1 MEKNIIAPFWSW
13 NDKLEKDELNRQI
26 ELMKKSG
33 IEGFFMHAR
42 GGLETDYMSEDWFN
56 CIKVCMEK
64 ADELGMQAWAYDENG
79 WPSGFAN
86 GEVPKKNVE
95 FQQKKLEM
103 KILSSIED
111 MPENLLGIYRIN
123 TNSYDVL
130 DEAEENC
137 LAIYYSINPYYIDT
151 FNKDAIKYFIS
162 KTHEKYYE
170 RFSEAFGS
178 SLNGFFTDEP
188 QYANFSTPWS
198 TVFPLLFLNEYKY
211 DLIEKLPLLYYE
223 FEGYEVFRSD
233 FYNMLSNRF
242 RESFIKQLYDWCTEH
257 NCKLT
262 GHMMAE
268 DSLSSQLGTTGGV
281 MACYEYF
288 HIPGIDWLGR
298 NISTPFIPKQ
308 LSSVAMQL
316 GRKTLSESFA
326 LCGWDVSLNELK
338 WIAEWQMVNGVTSFC
353 PHLEGYTLRGERKR
367 DYPASLFYQLPW
379 FDKGYKAFSDYI
391 CKIGGLLDDG
401 KEEASI
407 LVIQPL
413 QTAFIKQNILNSD
426 ALNIVDDKFIDITNR
441 LSDAHILYHYGDESL
456 MEKYGTVNGDK
467 FIIGECEY
475 DTVILPNMLS
485 VTKNTLKLLIE
496 FSNNDGKIYYVG
508 EMPTLVNGRKN
519 SCISYVNAEKT
530 DINSLIEKYS
540 FADIETDGTQNSNI
554 HYTKRTMPNGSRI
567 YYFVNLS
574 SEKQIVK
581 ISLNEEKMFLYDVL
595 KETKWETDGVLTF
608 APYASFVIIA
618 GVDTESK
625 NKKSVKKEKILFD
638 NCFEVAKNTINTITL
653 DTCRYRI
660 DGGEWQPEIA
670 VIILQRKLLE
680 LKRECTIELEFSFD
694 IQKEAITDNMSLCVE
709 VPEKF
714 EFLINNK
721 PFSFEEEGYFIDR
734 SIKKSN
740 ISNFVFDGKNTI
752 TLKGKFYQNKNVYR
766 VLFTESIHE
775 TEINKLTYDTE
786 LESIYITGSFGVCT
800 KDEIT
805 YGERKSIFAGNN
817 FVLTKMPETVD
828 ISKITESG
836 FLFFSGNMELK
847 QNITIDKKE
856 DTRYIFEVD
865 KINSPAAEIKI
876 NGKSSGILAFAPFV
890 LDVTDFLKS
899 GRNSLTVTLF
909 SGNRNLLGPHHK
921 PQGEVYS
928 VGPSTFTDRYGWSDD
943 KSKPAWTNDYS
954 FVKFGIEKIF

>member
-1 MEKNIIAPFWSW
+1 MWRV
-13 NDKLEKDELNRQI
+13 LE
-26 ELMKKSG
+26 
-33 IEGFFMHAR
+33 
-42 GGLETDYMSEDWFN
+42 
-56 CIKVCMEK
+56 
-64 ADELGMQAWAYDENG
+64 
-79 WPSGFAN
+79 
-86 GEVPKKNVE
+86 
-95 FQQKKLEM
+95 
-103 KILSSIED
+103 
-111 MPENLLGIYRIN
+111 
-123 TNSYDVL
+123 
-130 DEAEENC
+130 
-137 LAIYYSINPYYIDT
+137 
-151 FNKDAIKYFIS
+151 
-162 KTHEKYYE
+162 
-170 RFSEAFGS
+170 
-178 SLNGFFTDEP
+178 
-188 QYANFSTPWS
+188 
-198 TVFPLLFLNEYKY
+198 
-211 DLIEKLPLLYYE
+211 
-223 FEGYEVFRSD
+223 
-233 FYNMLSNRF
+233 
-242 RESFIKQLYDWCTEH
+242 
-257 NCKLT
+257 
-262 GHMMAE
+262 
-268 DSLSSQLGTTGGV
+268 
-281 MACYEYF
+281 
-288 HIPGIDWLGR
+288 
-298 NISTPFIPKQ
+298 
-308 LSSVAMQL
+308 
-316 GRKTLSESFA
+316 
-326 LCGWDVSLNELK
+326 
-338 WIAEWQMVNGVTSFC
+338 
-353 PHLEGYTLRGERKR
+353 
-367 DYPASLFYQLPW
+367 
-379 FDKGYKAFSDYI
+379 
-391 CKIGGLLDDG
+391 
-401 KEEASI
+401 
-407 LVIQPL
+407 
-413 QTAFIKQNILNSD
+413 
-426 ALNIVDDKFIDITNR
+426 
-441 LSDAHILYHYGDESL
+441 
-456 MEKYGTVNGDK
+456 
-467 FIIGECEY
+467 
-475 DTVILPNMLS
+475 
-485 VTKNTLKLLIE
+485 
-496 FSNNDGKIYYVG
+496 
-508 EMPTLVNGRKN
+508 
-519 SCISYVNAEKT
+519 
-530 DINSLIEKYS
+530 
-540 FADIETDGTQNSNI
+540 
-554 HYTKRTMPNGSRI
+554 
-567 YYFVNLS
+567 
-574 SEKQIVK
+574 
-581 ISLNEEKMFLYDVL
+581 SLNEEKMFLYDVL

-786 LESIYITGSFGVCT
+786 IESIYITGSFGVCT